1 MILGADLSY
10 TRTGLVWL
18 DDKCRVF
25 HHATISVPTGPRRM
39 LRAMRAVY
47 SILNKDVHYVPDLC
61 IIEDAAYASPSRT
74 TVAKLKEL
82 AGVFKFVL
90 EAHDVDWLEVSPTL
104 IKKWVTGKGTAEKHV
119 VARELKRRFGI
130 AFKDDPG
137 HDLSDAA
144 ALAAWGLKRG

>member
-10 TRTGLVWL
+10 TRTGLVWVHPSMKL
-18 DDKCRVF
+18 SDY
-25 HHATISVPTGPRRM
+25 ATVSIPTGPRRM
-39 LRAMRAVY
+39 LRAAKNFEKVLRGQLP
-47 SILNKDVHYVPDLC
+47 SLC
-61 IIEDAAYASPSRT
+61 IIEDAAYAAPSRT

-82 AGVFKFVL
+82 SGVFKFVL

-119 VARELKRRFGI
+119 VARELKRRYGI
-130 AFKDDPG
+130 SFKDDPG

-144 ALAAWGLKRG
+144 ALAAWGLKR